1 VSKHASRATGQIV
14 VGIDG
19 SEPSVAALRWAADE
33 ARRRECTLRAVACWS
48 YPVMPFAPYQLP
60 ISGEQFEADA
70 RVAAAA
76 EIEQELGADHGGVDV
91 EVEVIEGPASLRLL
105 ELDGEAS
112 MIVVGSRGRGGFT
125 GLLLGSVSQ
134 HLAEHAHCPV
144 VIVPGNRGEE

>member
-1 VSKHASRATGQIV
+1 MAKTVSGAAGRIV

-19 SEPSVAALRWAADE
+19 SEPSAAALRWAAEE
-33 ARRRECTLRAVACWS
+33 ARRRAVGLHVVACWS

-76 EIEQELGADHGGVDV
+76 EIEKQLGADQGGVDV
-91 EVEVIEGPASLRLL
+91 ALEVLEGPASLRLL
-105 ELDGEAS
+105 ELDDNAE

-134 HLAEHAHCPV
+134 HVAEHARCPV
-144 VIVPGNRGEE
+144 VIVPSRAED